1 MGTPRLTGLVFLG
14 AALLPAL
21 ACQNENPSRP
31 PIVVVTPQP
40 VRGVIAQ
47 TSFGQFEPN
56 VWVAL
61 QVQIS
66 QRGVVDITVDWTM
79 PDSWIYVYFGQT
91 NCDYA
96 QLAGQTCPFL
106 ISSETQL
113 PKPRTLVT
121 GTLEPGPYYLVFYN
135 VPKDRRLGI
144 GSDNLESVSLQIGL
158 TVKASGQR
166 TGQTIHLGRPTV
178 VPPPHL

>member
-1 MGTPRLTGLVFLG
+1 MGTARLTGLVLLG

-21 ACQNENPSRP
+21 SCQNDNPSRP
-31 PIVVVTPQP
+31 AIVVVTPQP

-47 TSFGQFEPN
+47 SSFGQFAPD

-61 QVQIS
+61 EVPIS
-66 QRGVVDITVDWTM
+66 QRGTVDVTVDWTM

-96 QLAGQTCPFL
+96 QLAGKTCPFL

-113 PKPRTLVT
+113 PKPRVLVT
-121 GTLEPGPYYLVFYN
+121 GTLEPGRYYLVFYN
-135 VPKDRRLGI
+135 VPKNRRLGI

-158 TVKASGQR
+158 TIAASGQR
-166 TGQTIHLGRPTV
+166 SEEPIHLGRPTV